1 LTDYKDLEK
10 LVAKIQRDLAPNAE
24 VIHNVHLTGRKSG
37 RKRQI
42 DILVRDRIGQYEIQI
57 VIDCKDYKKP
67 ADVKS
72 VEEFHGLLDD
82 VGAQKGV
89 LVCPSGF
96 SRTAKTRAEGLQ
108 ISLYSPVDTDP
119 HKWSVN
125 PAVPTI
131 CDYRSAA
138 INFGLSISGP
148 YPFEMPYEFQYT
160 NTVTDA
166 EGNSYGTMFDI
177 AMSKWNKGELPFT
190 PGNHEELKIYGET
203 PHMDNGHN
211 MNVPVDLH
219 VGLTVW
225 QELFYGQMPITNIS
239 GFRDEISGGVITN
252 GFEVGLLDPN
262 EVFENWQKIDNVK
275 DAEVVPVLVV
285 QGLISWDREHP
296 DHNSLS
302 STSD

>member
-1 LTDYKDLEK
+1 MTDYKDLEK
-10 LVAKIQRDLAPNAE
+10 LVAKIQQDLAPNAE
-24 VIHNVHLTGRKSG
+24 VIHDVHLTGRKSG

-119 HKWSVN
+119 HKWSIN

-131 CDYRSAA
+131 CDYRSAV
-138 INFGLSISGP
+138 INFGISISGP
-148 YPFEMPYEFQYT
+148 YPFDMPHEFQYI
-160 NTVTDA
+160 NPVTDA

-177 AMSKWNKGELPFT
+177 AMSKWNKGELPIA
-190 PGNHEELKIYGET
+190 PGNHGELKI
-203 PHMDNGHN
+203 
-211 MNVPVDLH
+211 
-219 VGLTVW
+219 
-225 QELFYGQMPITNIS
+225 
-239 GFRDEISGGVITN
+239 
-252 GFEVGLLDPN
+252 
-262 EVFENWQKIDNVK
+262 
-275 DAEVVPVLVV
+275 
-285 QGLISWDREHP
+285 
-296 DHNSLS
+296 
-302 STSD
+302 